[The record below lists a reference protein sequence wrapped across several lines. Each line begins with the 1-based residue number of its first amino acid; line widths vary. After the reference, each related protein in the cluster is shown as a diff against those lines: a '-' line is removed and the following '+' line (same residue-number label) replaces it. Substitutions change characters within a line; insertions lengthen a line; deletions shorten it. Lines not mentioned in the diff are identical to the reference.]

1 MFGLETGLSL
11 LLIICLLCACFF
23 EFVNGFHDTANAV
36 ATVIYT
42 KSLKPAYAVVWSGF
56 LNFLGVFFGGIS
68 VATGIITLLPVETLT
83 DPNILHNMAV
93 VLAILITAI
102 IWNLAT
108 WWVAI
113 PCSSSHTLV
122 GSILGIGLGFFLL
135 PNNGVSDPINW
146 KKAQEIGSSLLISP
160 LFGFSLAVFLMFLMR
175 RILTKKSIIFKEPE
189 PDQKPP
195 LWIRIILIIT
205 CSGVSFFHGSNDG
218 QKGVGLMML
227 ILIAIVPGYF
237 ALNSNLNVN
246 AMVQP
251 AARAIVY
258 IEKIDQSEFSTA
270 EKEEFQA
277 IYQGLLTIKPL
288 VSTLSENQSSADSI
302 KFQIRKNILLISKGL
317 ERLQKTGKVGLS
329 ENNKNAL
336 KAEITKLRDYTD
348 YAPDFVL
355 LLISVSL
362 GLGTM
367 IGWKRIVV
375 TIGEKIGKQHL
386 TYAQGAAAELVA
398 TATIGASTGLGLPVS
413 TTHVLSSGIA
423 GSMVASKGIKNL
435 QAKTIRNIL
444 IAWVLTLPVC
454 MVMSGLLFW
463 LFRSIL

>member
-1 MFGLETGLSL
+1 MGLTL
-11 LLIICLLCACFF
+11 LLILCILCACFF

-83 DPNILHNMAV
+83 DPNIFHNLAV

-102 IWNLAT
+102 LWNLAT

-146 KKAQEIGSSLLISP
+146 KKAEEIGSSLLLSP
-160 LFGFSLAVFLMFLMR
+160 LFGFSIAVFLMFLMR
-175 RILTKKSIIFKEPE
+175 RVLTKKNLIFKEPE
-189 PDQKPP
+189 PGQKPP
-195 LWIRIILIIT
+195 VWIRTILIIT

-237 ALNSNLNVN
+237 ALNSNLDIQS
-246 AMVQP
+246 MVKP
-251 AARAIVY
+251 AESAIVY
-258 IEKIDQSEFSTA
+258 MEKIDQSEFTVA
-270 EKEEFQA
+270 EKAEYISVHKSLES
-277 IYQGLLTIKPL
+277 IKPL
-288 VSTLSENQSSADSI
+288 VAAVIQKPSVDSL
-302 KFQIRKNILLISKGL
+302 KFQVRRNILLVSKGL

-329 ENNKNAL
+329 ENHKKAL
-336 KAEITKLRDYTD
+336 KAEVSKLRGYTD

-355 LLISVSL
+355 LLISISL

-463 LFRSIL
+463 FFRSIL